1 MTTYYISLPDPA
13 KARGSDAEL
22 AFTAHGAEGFAEQLQ
37 AALAN
42 PTLFEKWKAKQSDPD
57 AVPEQW
63 GVTDPA
69 ASVTGTQYD
78 LQIKLEARTT
88 IKGEILKERLR
99 LLAGPHWTL
108 HDVRS

>member
-1 MTTYYISLPDPA
+1 MITYYISLPDPD
-13 KARGSDAEL
+13 KARGSDPEL
-22 AFTAHGAEGFAEQLQ
+22 AFTAHGAAGFAEELQ
-37 AALAN
+37 AALSSTA
-42 PTLFEKWKAKQSDPD
+42 LFNKWKAKQSDPD

-63 GVTDPA
+63 GVIDPA
-69 ASVTGTQYD
+69 ATVTGTQDD

-108 HDVRS
+108 HDVR